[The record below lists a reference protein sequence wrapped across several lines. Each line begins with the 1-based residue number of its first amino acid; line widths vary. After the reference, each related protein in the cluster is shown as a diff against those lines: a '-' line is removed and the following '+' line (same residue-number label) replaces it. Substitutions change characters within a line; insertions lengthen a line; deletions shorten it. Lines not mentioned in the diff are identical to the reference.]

1 MVVEQFELEDEE
13 EDMRIEDAL
22 ERVRSEAVSGI

>member
-13 EDMRIEDAL
+13 EDMRIEDAI